1 MQHFS
6 RRTPVKPTPKV
17 VPNVVPKVPKATRR
31 GPNPALKPELD
42 KFRNLHPDE
51 FKLIQDISPVS
62 PIFDIKAEDLKR
74 ANFSKKLEAFRKQHP
89 DSDFMVIVR
98 TEQSPPSPLYVP
110 DNKMVSHLKKKL
122 RKLQTLRKKRSPK
135 HILKID
141 TIYEHIPY
149 DRPLPP
155 KGIRI

>member
-1 MQHFS
+1 MRHFS
-6 RRTPVKPTPKV
+6 RRSPVKPAPKV
-17 VPNVVPKVPKATRR
+17 VPRVVPKITRR
-31 GPNPALKPELD
+31 APAPD
-42 KFRNLHPDE
+42 KFRNLPDE
-51 FKLIQDISPVS
+51 FKLIQDISPVT
-62 PIFDIKAEDLKR
+62 PLFDIKAEDVKR
-74 ANFSKKLEAFRKQHP
+74 ADFSKKLEAFRKKHP

-98 TEQSPPSPLYVP
+98 SEQSPPSPLYVP

-141 TIYEHIPY
+141 TVYEHIPY

-155 KGIRI
+155 KGIQI